1 MFIVRQISCYMEGFV
16 IMKIVIVGGGA
27 GGISTASNIRK
38 IDSNCEITVL
48 TRDNK
53 VAYSPCAI
61 PYVLSG
67 KIASF
72 DDIVMRTPEDY
83 KSKNID
89 IITEVEVTSVDSNEK
104 TVTYEQNSKSTE
116 IKYDKL
122 VLATGGNPFV
132 PPMDGVNLEGVYQIR
147 NIDDGVKV
155 QNAINDAK
163 SAVVMGAGLIGIE
176 IAFALMEKGLN
187 VTLSEMMPQIVP
199 RSLDKDMADIIVDY
213 LEEEGINVVLGK
225 PVTKLIGEKSVEK
238 VCFGDDEVM
247 DADLVIIATG
257 VRAELDLGRMAGCE
271 IGRWAIKV
279 NEHMETSVEDI
290 YAVGDCVESKD
301 LILGSNTIS
310 QLGTTAV
317 RQSKT
322 LARTICGKKSNFNP
336 VLNSMV
342 SKIGKLE
349 FGAVGYTSGSA
360 QHNRIKP
367 IVQKIEAL
375 TRARYYPNAKPMDIK
390 VICDSE
396 GRIIG
401 CQIIAEERVAER
413 IDTMT
418 LAITEGLTCFELS
431 NVEFAY
437 APPVSMV
444 TDPLVL
450 AVEEVSKK
458 FN

>member
-1 MFIVRQISCYMEGFV
+1 
-16 IMKIVIVGGGA
+16 MKVVIVGGGA

-38 IDSNCEITVL
+38 LDQNIEITVL

-67 KIASF
+67 TIESF

-83 KSKNID
+83 KEKNID
-89 IITEVEVTSVDSNEK
+89 VITEVEVTEVDSDKK
-104 TVTYEQNSKSTE
+104 TVTYEKDGKKTV
-116 IKYDKL
+116 IDYDKL

-132 PPMDGVNLEGVYQIR
+132 PPMQGVELDGVFRIR
-147 NIDDGVKV
+147 NIDDGIKV
-155 QNAINDAK
+155 QEAMKDAK
-163 SAVVMGAGLIGIE
+163 SAIVTGAGLIGIE
-176 IAFALMEKGLN
+176 IAFALKKQGLN
-187 VTLSEMMPQIVP
+187 VILSEMLPQIVP
-199 RSLDKDMADIIVDY
+199 RSLDKDMSDILVKY
-213 LEEEGINVVLGK
+213 LEMEGINVVLGK
-225 PVTKLIGEKSVEK
+225 PITKLIGDGK
-238 VCFGDDEVM
+238 VGKACFGDEDLY
-247 DADLVIIATG
+247 DADMVIMATG
-257 VRAELDLGRMAGCE
+257 VRAELDLARMAGCE
-271 IGRWAIKV
+271 IGRWAVLV
-279 NEHMETSVEDI
+279 NDRMETSVEDV

-317 RQSKT
+317 RESKT
-322 LARTICGKKSNFNP
+322 LARTICGKKSKFNP

-342 SKIGKLE
+342 SKVGKLE
-349 FGAVGYTSGSA
+349 FGAVGYTTSFA
-360 QHNRIKP
+360 QQNRIRP
-367 IVQKIEAL
+367 VVQKVQAL

-390 VICDSE
+390 VICD
-396 GRIIG
+396 GNGTIIG

-418 LAITEGLTCFELS
+418 LAITEGLTCFDLS
-431 NVEFAY
+431 NMEFAY

-444 TDPLVL
+444 TDPLIL

>member
-1 MFIVRQISCYMEGFV
+1 
-16 IMKIVIVGGGA
+16 MKVVIVGGGA
-27 GGISTASNIRK
+27 GGISTASNLRK
-38 IDSNCEITVL
+38 MDKNCEIVVL
-48 TRDNK
+48 TRDDK

-67 KIASF
+67 TIKSF

-83 KSKNID
+83 KKKDID
-89 IITEVEVTSVDSNEK
+89 IITEVEVTAVDSGKK
-104 TVTYEQNSKSTE
+104 TVTYESESKSKT

-132 PPMDGVNLEGVYQIR
+132 PPMEGVDLEGVYQIR
-147 NIDDGVKV
+147 NIDDGIKV
-155 QNAINDAK
+155 QEAIKDAK
-163 SAVVMGAGLIGIE
+163 SAIVTGAGLIGIE
-176 IAFALMEKGLN
+176 IAFALMKQGLN

-199 RSLDKDMADIIVDY
+199 RSLDKDMSDILVKY
-213 LEEEGINVVLGK
+213 LEMEGINVVLGK
-225 PVTKLIGEKSVEK
+225 PITKLIGDKKVEK
-238 VCFGDDEVM
+238 ACFDDEELI
-247 DADLVIIATG
+247 DADMVILATG
-257 VRAELDLGRMAGCE
+257 VRAELDLARMAGCE
-271 IGRWAIKV
+271 IGRWAILV
-279 NEHMETSVEDI
+279 NDRMETSVKDI

-301 LILGSNTIS
+301 LILGFNTIS

-317 RQSKT
+317 RESKT
-322 LARTICGKKSNFNP
+322 LARTICNKKSKFNP

-342 SKIGKLE
+342 SKVGKLE
-349 FGAVGYTSGSA
+349 FGAVGYTTSFA
-360 QHNRIKP
+360 QQNRIRP
-367 IVQKIEAL
+367 VVQKVEAL

-390 VICDSE
+390 VICD
-396 GRIIG
+396 GNGTIIG

-418 LAITEGLTCFELS
+418 LAITEGLTCFDLS
-431 NVEFAY
+431 NMEFAY

-444 TDPLVL
+444 TDPLIL

>member
-1 MFIVRQISCYMEGFV
+1 
-16 IMKIVIVGGGA
+16 MKVVIVGGGA

-38 IDSNCEITVL
+38 LDQNIEITVL

-67 KIASF
+67 TIESF
-72 DDIVMRTPEDY
+72 DDIIMRTPEDY
-83 KSKNID
+83 KEKNID
-89 IITEVEVTSVDSNEK
+89 VITEVEVTEVDSDKK
-104 TVTYEQNSKSTE
+104 TVTYEKDGKKTV
-116 IKYDKL
+116 IDYDKL

-132 PPMDGVNLEGVYQIR
+132 PPMQGVELDGVFRIR
-147 NIDDGVKV
+147 NIDDGIKV
-155 QNAINDAK
+155 QEDGIKVQEAMKDAK
-163 SAVVMGAGLIGIE
+163 SAIVTGAGLIGIE
-176 IAFALMEKGLN
+176 IAFALKKQGLN
-187 VTLSEMMPQIVP
+187 VILSEMLPQIVP
-199 RSLDKDMADIIVDY
+199 RSLDKDMSDILVKY
-213 LEEEGINVVLGK
+213 LEMEGINVVLGK
-225 PVTKLIGEKSVEK
+225 PITKLIGDGKVEK
-238 VCFGDDEVM
+238 ACFGDEDLY
-247 DADLVIIATG
+247 DADMVIMATG
-257 VRAELDLGRMAGCE
+257 VRAELDLARMAGCE
-271 IGRWAIKV
+271 IGRWAVLV
-279 NEHMETSVEDI
+279 NDRMETSVEDV

-317 RQSKT
+317 RESKT
-322 LARTICGKKSNFNP
+322 LARTICGKKSKFNP

-342 SKIGKLE
+342 SKVGKLE
-349 FGAVGYTSGSA
+349 FGAVGYTTSFA
-360 QHNRIKP
+360 QQNRIRP
-367 IVQKIEAL
+367 VVQKVQAL

-390 VICDSE
+390 VICD
-396 GRIIG
+396 GNGTIIG

-418 LAITEGLTCFELS
+418 LAITEGLTCFDLS
-431 NVEFAY
+431 NMEFAY

-444 TDPLVL
+444 TDPLIL

>member
-1 MFIVRQISCYMEGFV
+1 
-16 IMKIVIVGGGA
+16 MKVVIVGGGA
-27 GGISTASNIRK
+27 GGISTASNLRK
-38 IDSNCEITVL
+38 MDKNCEIVVL
-48 TRDNK
+48 TRDDK

-67 KIASF
+67 TIKSF

-83 KSKNID
+83 KKKDID
-89 IITEVEVTSVDSNEK
+89 IITEVEVTAVDSGKK
-104 TVTYEQNSKSTE
+104 TVTYESKSKSKT

-132 PPMDGVNLEGVYQIR
+132 PPMEGVDLDGVYQIR
-147 NIDDGVKV
+147 NIDDGIKV
-155 QNAINDAK
+155 QEAIKDAK
-163 SAVVMGAGLIGIE
+163 SAIVTGAGLIGIE
-176 IAFALMEKGLN
+176 IAFALMKQGLN

-199 RSLDKDMADIIVDY
+199 RSLDKDMSDILVKY
-213 LEEEGINVVLGK
+213 LEMEGINVVLGK
-225 PVTKLIGEKSVEK
+225 PITKLIGDKKVEK
-238 VCFGDDEVM
+238 ACFDDEELI
-247 DADLVIIATG
+247 DADMVILATG
-257 VRAELDLGRMAGCE
+257 VRAELDLARMAGGE
-271 IGRWAIKV
+271 IGRWAILV
-279 NEHMETSVEDI
+279 NDRMETSVEDI

-301 LILGSNTIS
+301 LILGFNTIS

-317 RQSKT
+317 RESKT
-322 LARTICGKKSNFNP
+322 LARTICNKKSKFNP

-342 SKIGKLE
+342 SKVGKLE
-349 FGAVGYTSGSA
+349 FGAVGYTTSFA
-360 QHNRIKP
+360 QQNRIRP
-367 IVQKIEAL
+367 VVQKVEAL

-390 VICDSE
+390 IICD
-396 GRIIG
+396 GNGTIIG

-418 LAITEGLTCFELS
+418 LAITEGLTCFDLS
-431 NVEFAY
+431 NMEFAY

-444 TDPLVL
+444 TDPLIL

>member
-1 MFIVRQISCYMEGFV
+1 
-16 IMKIVIVGGGA
+16 MKVVIVGGGA

-38 IDSNCEITVL
+38 IDNDCEIVVL
-48 TRDNK
+48 TRDDK

-67 KIASF
+67 TIKSF

-83 KSKNID
+83 KKKNID
-89 IITEVEVTSVDSNEK
+89 VITEVEVTAVDSDKK
-104 TVTYEQNSKSTE
+104 TVTYESGSKSKT

-132 PPMDGVNLEGVYQIR
+132 PPMGGVDLEGVYQIR
-147 NIDDGVKV
+147 NIDDGKKV
-155 QNAINDAK
+155 QEAMKDAK
-163 SAVVMGAGLIGIE
+163 SAIVTGAGLIGIE
-176 IAFALMEKGLN
+176 IAFALMKQGLN

-199 RSLDKDMADIIVDY
+199 RSLDKDMSDILVKY
-213 LEEEGINVVLGK
+213 LEMEGINVVLGK
-225 PVTKLIGEKSVEK
+225 PITKLIGDKKVEK
-238 VCFGDDEVM
+238 ACFGDE
-247 DADLVIIATG
+247 
-257 VRAELDLGRMAGCE
+257 ELID
-271 IGRWAIKV
+271 
-279 NEHMETSVEDI
+279 ETSVEDI

-301 LILGSNTIS
+301 LILGFNTIS

-317 RQSKT
+317 RESKT
-322 LARTICGKKSNFNP
+322 LARTICNKKSKFNP

-342 SKIGKLE
+342 SKVGKLE
-349 FGAVGYTSGSA
+349 FGAVGYTTSFA
-360 QHNRIKP
+360 QQNRIRP
-367 IVQKIEAL
+367 VVQKVEAL

-390 VICDSE
+390 VICD
-396 GRIIG
+396 GNGTIIG

-418 LAITEGLTCFELS
+418 LAITEGLTCFDLS
-431 NVEFAY
+431 NMEFAY

-444 TDPLVL
+444 TDPLIL

-458 FN
+458 FS

>member
-1 MFIVRQISCYMEGFV
+1 
-16 IMKIVIVGGGA
+16 MKVVIVGGGA

-38 IDSNCEITVL
+38 LDKNIEIVVL
-48 TRDNK
+48 TRDDK

-67 KIASF
+67 TIPSF

-83 KSKNID
+83 KQKDID
-89 IITEVEVTSVDSNEK
+89 VIIKSEVIAVDSEKK
-104 TVTYEQNSKSTE
+104 TVTYEKDGNQTVLD
-116 IKYDKL
+116 YDKL
-122 VLATGGNPFV
+122 VFATGGNPFI
-132 PPMDGVNLEGVYQIR
+132 PPMQGVDLDGVFRIR
-147 NIDDGVKV
+147 NIDDGIKVK
-155 QNAINDAK
+155 QAAMETAK
-163 SAVVMGAGLIGIE
+163 SAIVTGAGLIGIE
-176 IAFALMEKGLN
+176 IAFALKKQGLD
-187 VTLSEMMPQIVP
+187 VILSEMMPQIVP
-199 RSLDKDMADIIVDY
+199 RSLDKDMSDILVKY
-213 LEEEGINVVLGK
+213 LEMEGIKVVLGK
-225 PVTKLIGEKSVEK
+225 PITKLIGDGKVEK
-238 VCFGDDEVM
+238 ACFGDEELY
-247 DADLVIIATG
+247 DADMVIMATG
-257 VRAELDLGRMAGCE
+257 VRAELDLAKMAGCE
-271 IGRWAIKV
+271 TGRWAILV
-279 NEHMETSVEDI
+279 NDRMETSVDDI

-322 LARTICGKKSNFNP
+322 LARTICGKKSKFNP

-342 SKIGKLE
+342 SKVGKLE
-349 FGAVGYTSGSA
+349 FGAVGYTTSFA
-360 QHNRIKP
+360 QQNRIRP
-367 IVQKIEAL
+367 VVQKVEAL

-390 VICDSE
+390 VICD
-396 GRIIG
+396 GNGTIIG

-418 LAITEGLTCFELS
+418 LAITEGLTCFDLS
-431 NVEFAY
+431 NMEFAY

-444 TDPLVL
+444 TDPLIL

>member
-1 MFIVRQISCYMEGFV
+1 
-16 IMKIVIVGGGA
+16 MKVVIVGGGA
-27 GGISTASNIRK
+27 GGISTASNLRK
-38 IDSNCEITVL
+38 MDKDCEIVVL

-67 KIASF
+67 TIKSF

-83 KSKNID
+83 KKKDID
-89 IITEVEVTSVDSNEK
+89 IITEVEVTAVDSGKK
-104 TVTYEQNSKSTE
+104 TVTYESKSKSKT

-132 PPMDGVNLEGVYQIR
+132 PPMEGVDLEGVYQIR
-147 NIDDGVKV
+147 NIDDGIKV
-155 QNAINDAK
+155 QEAIKDAK
-163 SAVVMGAGLIGIE
+163 SAIVTGAGLIGIE
-176 IAFALMEKGLN
+176 IAFALMKQGLN

-199 RSLDKDMADIIVDY
+199 RSLDKDMSDILVKY
-213 LEEEGINVVLGK
+213 LEMEGINVVLGK
-225 PVTKLIGEKSVEK
+225 PITKLIGDKKVEK
-238 VCFGDDEVM
+238 ACFDDDELI
-247 DADLVIIATG
+247 DADMVILATG
-257 VRAELDLGRMAGCE
+257 VRAELDLARMAGCE
-271 IGRWAIKV
+271 IGRWAILV
-279 NEHMETSVEDI
+279 NDRMETSVKDI

-301 LILGSNTIS
+301 LILGFNTIS

-317 RQSKT
+317 RESKT
-322 LARTICGKKSNFNP
+322 LARTICNKKSKFNP

-342 SKIGKLE
+342 SKVGKLE
-349 FGAVGYTSGSA
+349 FGAVGYTTSFA
-360 QHNRIKP
+360 QQNRIRP
-367 IVQKIEAL
+367 VVQKVEAL

-390 VICDSE
+390 VICD
-396 GRIIG
+396 GNGTIIG

-418 LAITEGLTCFELS
+418 LAITEGLTCFDLS
-431 NVEFAY
+431 NMEFAY

-444 TDPLVL
+444 TDPLIL